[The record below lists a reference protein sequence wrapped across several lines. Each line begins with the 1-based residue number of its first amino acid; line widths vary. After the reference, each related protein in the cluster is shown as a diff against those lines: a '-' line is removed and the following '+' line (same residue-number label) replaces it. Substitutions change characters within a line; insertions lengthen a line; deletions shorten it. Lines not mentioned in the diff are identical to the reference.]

1 MDDQPAEAPHPS
13 TATSDDPAAPAFRH
27 APLLQGNAP
36 GHPAAA
42 PERREALPVSDKEPA
57 PDPDAG
63 FRKEFEALA
72 STVLDAAEVAS
83 AAASAAGRTATDMA
97 AVTERLQ
104 EAERRMKRN
113 GLIALSV
120 FAVLVVSGGALLGT
134 ATYVMSKR
142 IQRLDATVLAVG
154 KRSVELNATVKAL
167 DVNSEGLK
175 TIAEQMAA
183 LSTSL
188 EAVQAAQSRL
198 DAKVDGALKQAEST
212 LLQLPDRTAR
222 QVATGSDAVNRQL
235 QALGTR
241 LQAQASAVQGLNKD
255 VKDLSA
261 SVAAVEGL
269 RRDLQSVVAAQR
281 TRAVEPPPR
290 PAPPPREPMLQ
301 YPRPQPQGK
310 EPVAPPG

>member
-27 APLLQGNAP
+27 APLFQGGAP
-36 GHPAAA
+36 ASAGEAT
-42 PERREALPVSDKEPA
+42 ERRDAPPVLYDQLATDAS
-57 PDPDAG
+57 AG
-63 FRKEFEALA
+63 FRKEFESLA
-72 STVLDAAEVAS
+72 STVLDAADVAS
-83 AAASAAGRTATDMA
+83 AAASAAGRTAADMA
-97 AVTERLQ
+97 AVTDRLR
-104 EAERRMKRN
+104 EAERRMNRN
-113 GLIALSV
+113 GTIALSV
-120 FAVLVVSGGALLGT
+120 FAVLLVSGCAIVGT

-142 IQRLDATVLAVG
+142 VQRLDATVLAVG
-154 KRSVELNATVKAL
+154 KRSVELNSTVKAL

-183 LSTSL
+183 LAASV

-198 DAKVDGALKQAEST
+198 DTKVDGALKQAEAT
-212 LLQLPDRTAR
+212 LQLLPDRTAR

-241 LQAQASAVQGLNKD
+241 LQTQASAVQGLNKD

-269 RRDLQSVVAAQR
+269 RRDLQAMVAAQR
-281 TRAVEPPPR
+281 ARPAEPVAR
-290 PAPPPREPMLQ
+290 PAPPVREPMLQ

-310 EPVAPPG
+310 EPAAPPG